1 MAGATMAR
9 LAAIAEQRWGL
20 VTTEQAAAVDVTRN
34 ALTRL
39 TASGAL
45 VRVAQGVYRMAGA
58 PELENEGI
66 YATWLALG
74 GATRPAT
81 DEGVAPVVAAGVTA
95 AILHGIG
102 DFYPEQADF
111 VVPSR
116 RGTRLPARLRVRS
129 LTPAE
134 VTFAESVPTLTVERT
149 IADLVGLWTD
159 RSLVADA
166 LFSAYEQGKFVRPW
180 QLVEYLEPLAG
191 PAGFRDGTDFAA
203 DLLAIAG
210 IRHPVTNG

>member
-1 MAGATMAR
+1 MTAATVAR
-9 LAAIAEQRWGL
+9 LGQVAERRWGL
-20 VTTEQAAAVDVTRN
+20 VTTEQAAAVDVSRN

-39 TASGAL
+39 TSTGAL

-58 PELENEGI
+58 PELEHEGI

-74 GATRPAT
+74 GATRPT
-81 DEGVAPVVAAGVTA
+81 TGDGVPGVVAGGVTA

-102 DFYPEQADF
+102 DFRPEQSDF
-111 VVPSR
+111 LVPAR

-134 VTFAESVPTLTVERT
+134 VTFAESVPTLTIERT

-159 RSLVADA
+159 RSLVADT
-166 LFSAYEQGKFVRPW
+166 LTSAYEQGKVVRPR
-180 QLVEYLEPLAG
+180 QLAQYLDPLAG
-191 PAGFRDGTDFAA
+191 PAGFRDGTEFAA
-203 DLLAIAG
+203 DLLTRAAIE
-210 IRHPVTNG
+210 RPVTDG